1 MGVELLVMMAAGA
14 VMGGTVS
21 AATGG
26 DFWKGAALGSLTG
39 GIGVGIERA
48 IGGPLTDKARTKA
61 PPSYSEVTG
70 KTQEQI
76 DAANAE
82 KARAVMLSGG
92 NTSILTG
99 NTYGSLMGGS
109 SSAGADSGG
118 SLRKRLT
125 GG

>member
-39 GIGVGIERA
+39 GVGVAIERA
-48 IGGPLTDKARTKA
+48 VGGPLTDKAKSNP

-70 KTQEQI
+70 NTQEQI

-82 KARAVMLSGG
+82 KAKALMLSGG

-99 NTYGSLMGGS
+99 NTYGSLMGS
-109 SSAGADSGG
+109 SSSGVSDSGG